1 MQPFHF
7 DYWMLSLV
15 RWQPRKERNYPS
27 EITFWVKVLG
37 VPLEFWA
44 AQTFE
49 SIGEALGEWL
59 EVDMDHG
66 RIKVKLDGYKE
77 LRFEITVDFKGG
89 EFHDGEEALISL
101 RYEKLFG
108 YCHICFS
115 LCHKTELCLL
125 NPKSLERKKESRD
138 AISGKQGDRARSY
151 KGVVI
156 NGNSGYHDKEKEHI
170 DYVGKGKGKM
180 YEEPESKWVKVPERD
195 NTRTSNNRYS
205 GRGDEGGSRNRNLIW
220 ETVRNHHP
228 EERGRASRCK
238 NTPALVG
245 TLKVSVASENVEKA
259 VALVNDTVGHRNQ
272 KLDED
277 VMDFDEHGV
286 DVEGQDE
293 VLCDAGRV
301 EETEEEIEETDTFPE
316 DLNAIT

>member
-37 VPLEFWA
+37 DPLEFWA

-49 SIGEALGEWL
+49 SIGEALGEWR

-115 LCHKTELCLL
+115 LCHKTELCPL
-125 NPKSLERKKESRD
+125 NPKSLERKKENRD
-138 AISGKQGDRARSY
+138 AISGKQDDRARSY

-156 NGNSGYHDKEKEHI
+156 NGNSGYQDKEKEHI

-205 GRGDEGGSRNRNLIW
+205 GRGD
-220 ETVRNHHP
+220 
-228 EERGRASRCK
+228 
-238 NTPALVG
+238 
-245 TLKVSVASENVEKA
+245 
-259 VALVNDTVGHRNQ
+259 
-272 KLDED
+272 
-277 VMDFDEHGV
+277 
-286 DVEGQDE
+286 
-293 VLCDAGRV
+293 
-301 EETEEEIEETDTFPE
+301 
-316 DLNAIT
+316 

>member
-1 MQPFHF
+1 MGRFQFDFEKDEDIEAVLRMQPFHF

-15 RWQPRKERNYPS
+15 RWQPRKELNYPS

-115 LCHKTELCLL
+115 LCHKTELCPL

-138 AISGKQGDRARSY
+138 
-151 KGVVI
+151 
-156 NGNSGYHDKEKEHI
+156 
-170 DYVGKGKGKM
+170 
-180 YEEPESKWVKVPERD
+180 KWQLWL
-195 NTRTSNNRYS
+195 S
-205 GRGDEGGSRNRNLIW
+205 
-220 ETVRNHHP
+220 
-228 EERGRASRCK
+228 
-238 NTPALVG
+238 
-245 TLKVSVASENVEKA
+245 
-259 VALVNDTVGHRNQ
+259 
-272 KLDED
+272 
-277 VMDFDEHGV
+277 
-286 DVEGQDE
+286 
-293 VLCDAGRV
+293 
-301 EETEEEIEETDTFPE
+301 
-316 DLNAIT
+316 